1 MDRTALSR
9 ATDPSSAPTP
19 GYLYNDIAKSLTSP
33 QACSDT
39 LAFLLSR
46 LSKSNPHVKKKSLK
60 VLSKIA
66 SHPASRG
73 MMKRAVV
80 QNPPAIAAIKEA
92 ISYRGSMDAVTGDQ
106 HNLEV
111 REAARECLDAV
122 YSDAGETS
130 MTAAAGM
137 GATASAT
144 GGGGGQPMMSTMPSS
159 SSSSSSS
166 PYGAPMG
173 GHAGMM
179 GGVGPSGGH
188 HHHHRAS
195 SMQGIGNPM
204 FADPRLAQH
213 GGAYAAGGGG
223 TLGTLGEMASNVGG
237 AMLEM
242 IRDPLARNVDLN
254 SVGGRGGGGGGGHG
268 GGGGGGVGGGGGYN
282 PDARPDPVSFCAPPP
297 DRPSDFFIDSAL
309 YRVGFVDSG

>member
-39 LAFLLSR
+39 LAYLLSR
-46 LSKSNPHVKKKSLK
+46 LSKTNPHVKKKSLK
-60 VLSKIA
+60 VLSKIV

-80 QNPPAIAAIKEA
+80 TNPPAITSIKEA
-92 ISYRGSMDAVTGDQ
+92 ISHRGSMDAVTGDQ
-106 HNLEV
+106 ANLEV

-122 YSDAGETS
+122 YSDAGEMS
-130 MTAAAGM
+130 MT
-137 GATASAT
+137 TSAT
-144 GGGGGQPMMSTMPSS
+144 GAMMSTMSSPPPSS

-166 PYGAPMG
+166 SSPSGPPMG

-188 HHHHRAS
+188 HHRAAAPS
-195 SMQGIGNPM
+195 SSSSSTMQGIGNPM
-204 FADPRLAQH
+204 FADPRLAQQH
-213 GGAYAAGGGG
+213 GGAMGGGG
-223 TLGTLGEMASNVGG
+223 TALGALGEMASNVGG

-242 IRDPLARNVDLN
+242 IKDPLARNVDLN
-254 SVGGRGGGGGGGHG
+254 TVGGRGGHGHG
-268 GGGGGGVGGGGGYN
+268 GGGGGYN
-282 PDARPDPVSFCAPPP
+282 PDARPDPVSSSAPPP
-297 DRPSDFFIDSAL
+297 RPTVPPIFSLTVLSVSRFRRHRMMTS
-309 YRVGFVDSG
+309 S